1 MREMNSKNDLND
13 YTTNENSRFFNQ
25 QKAVEAAVAKLKSK
39 KNVDAQFAVV
49 SFDTQAGIETEWT
62 KDSIKY
68 PTKVGNYPY
77 PGGII
82 MANRPVEQIM
92 KQD

>member
-1 MREMNSKNDLND
+1 M
-13 YTTNENSRFFNQ
+13 
-25 QKAVEAAVAKLKSK
+25 LK
-39 KNVDAQFAVV
+39 FAVV

-68 PTKVGNYPY
+68 PTGVGNYSGY
-77 PGGII
+77 
-82 MANRPVEQIM
+82 NKRPVEQIM